1 MQVSAN
7 KIETVCSLQS
17 SCPAEST
24 FTDIHSSTLNMSF
37 EEQIWHCSLGEKVY
51 YSQWHE
57 QEPTLSFRAMLR
69 IMTQV
74 REEHEKAEWERYQE
88 DCAFYDEEEQRLVAE
103 EAERFAAEEA
113 HSRHVDALRSR
124 EGLIDPVYDE
134 APIDW
139 EIELDRDLPPIEEE
153 EWIDWGIEPQ
163 EEKELIAKR
172 EARTCTEADEL
183 LAAIEV
189 ARRS

>member
-1 MQVSAN
+1 
-7 KIETVCSLQS
+7 
-17 SCPAEST
+17 
-24 FTDIHSSTLNMSF
+24 MSF

-57 QEPTLSFRAMLR
+57 REPTLSFRAMLR

-88 DCAFYDEEEQRLVAE
+88 DCAFYDEEEQRLLAE

-113 HSRHVDALRSR
+113 HSRHVDALRSKAYQ
-124 EGLIDPVYDE
+124 GLIDEVYDE
-134 APIDW
+134 SPIDW
-139 EIELDRDLPPIEEE
+139 EIELSDLPAIEEAADE
-153 EWIDWGIEPQ
+153 EWIEPQ
-163 EEKELIAKR
+163 EEKELVAKR
-172 EARTCTEADEL
+172 EARASAEADEL

-189 ARRS
+189 ARRA